1 MQAFTSG
8 ASLPEPLV
16 DEGGQSDVS
25 AKERLNPF
33 GRRYVKI
40 ASETTAGQASY
51 QVVMALTAGPR
62 EGFTFP
68 DDEYVSYIDS
78 LSVNADWIM
87 RMNVLPAKRAAAR
100 NKRAEEKLNEEYNQQ
115 EGDSH
120 AITGGSTRLDAIA
133 EDLKA
138 YHAALNSSE
147 AEVSVDV
154 AVMFI

>member
-1 MQAFTSG
+1 
-8 ASLPEPLV
+8 
-16 DEGGQSDVS
+16 
-25 AKERLNPF
+25 
-33 GRRYVKI
+33 
-40 ASETTAGQASY
+40 
-51 QVVMALTAGPR
+51 MALTAGPR

-120 AITGGSTRLDAIA
+120 AITGGSTRLDA
-133 EDLKA
+133 
-138 YHAALNSSE
+138 
-147 AEVSVDV
+147 
-154 AVMFI
+154 